1 MADERLFDLDPSDS
15 EEYSM
20 GPEIREPSPVD
31 FLLNMFER
39 IDIDEF
45 ISSSA
50 PEQPFKSPIP
60 NMRTLRP
67 VRSQEYLPKVSIKN
81 VVVELI
87 PIGAGAFSTVYKGRM
102 LPDKTAVAVKVF
114 NRKPCNHKEHKY
126 SATAA
131 FTHEWRMTAA
141 LPKSNHIINFFGA
154 VEWPDYPALVF
165 ELSDIGCLLTYL
177 VKNEPAVDASG
188 AISILRDVAIG
199 LNVLHTAVPTIV
211 HRDLTSNNVL
221 LFSGRRAKI
230 ADFGASQHVRTAK
243 FDTVKPDAHLRFST
257 VETIPPES
265 WLFSP
270 SADEQA
276 FTWTPASDMYSY
288 AVMATELAAV
298 VHEGMH
304 YYPFSYGFEWK
315 NAHER
320 DLYIQSGGLPKWPPT
335 CDKTIASIIRRC
347 LTRDPNL
354 RSSAQMLLN
363 EIFWK

>member
-15 EEYSM
+15 EEYSV
-20 GPEIREPSPVD
+20 GPEIREPSPVNS
-31 FLLNMFER
+31 LANILEK
-39 IDIDEF
+39 IGIDEVM
-45 ISSSA
+45 SASA
-50 PEQPFKSPIP
+50 PEQPFKSPVP
-60 NMRTLRP
+60 NMRALRP
-67 VRSQEYLPKVSIKN
+67 VRSQEYLPKVPIKN
-81 VVVELI
+81 IVVELI

-141 LPKSNHIINFFGA
+141 LPRSNHIITFFGA

-165 ELSDIGCLLTYL
+165 ELSDIGCLLAYL
-177 VKNEPAVDASG
+177 VKNETAVDANE

-199 LNVLHTAVPTIV
+199 LNVLHSATPPIV
-211 HRDLTSNNVL
+211 HRDLTSNNIL

-230 ADFGASQHVRTAK
+230 ADFGASQHVRATT

-270 SADEQA
+270 THDEQV
-276 FTWTPASDMYSY
+276 FKWTPASDMYSY
-288 AVMATELAAV
+288 AIVATELAAV
-298 VHEGMH
+298 TYEGVH
-304 YYPFSYGFEWK
+304 YYPFTYGVKWK
-315 NAHER
+315 DTRAR
-320 DLYIQSGGLPKWPPT
+320 DLYIQSGGLPKWPPM
-335 CDKTIASIIRRC
+335 CNKTVASVIRRC
-347 LTRDPNL
+347 LTRDPKI
-354 RSSAQMLLN
+354 RASAQTLLD
-363 EIFWK
+363 EIFYK